1 MKTIWKFEMSQ
12 GDMPHPVCQLDMPA
26 GAKVV
31 RVARQGAAICLW
43 AIVESDNALQPRLF
57 ATVGTGRP
65 IPLDVRYLGT
75 WDDGPFVWHLFE
87 PASVSDTEGEPK

>member
-1 MKTIWKFEMSQ
+1 VKTIWKFQMP
-12 GDMPHPVCQLDMPA
+12 GPHAVIDMPV

-43 AIVESDNALQPRLF
+43 AIVESDNALEKRLF
-57 ATVGTGRP
+57 ATVGTGHA
-65 IPLDVRYLGT
+65 IPLDGRYLGT

-87 PASVSDTEGEPK
+87 PTQSDALVEHK